1 MESAAKRKAGG
12 AAAPDIEGRPSKR
25 QKVPDSA
32 KARAD
37 SETPEATTEMGLKF
51 LESLKQAKDKTGRPI
66 SVHFL
71 TLPDKSKLPE
81 YYDVIK
87 LPIAIDTIEDKL
99 NAGGYTSLAQVE
111 SDCKRLVNNAK
122 SYNDRKSAIYEDAE
136 RLRKTASNWMVKH
149 NPAYRK
155 EGYQAVATPV
165 PGEEPVPYG
174 KPIPRVHPATP
185 KATPSTPDSAS
196 TDRPRR
202 AAAVAATQAVTPA
215 PSKLRQSASAAPEE
229 GDSTDFKGKSF
240 QQAQEQIVNGL
251 IGYTEPES
259 GLQIFQPFVNL
270 PSRSIKDYYQIIKD
284 PVSLSGVLKKVRGVI
299 GRNAPTGITELKSW
313 DAFEQMMGMIWK
325 NARDYNEDGSDLYNL
340 SLELEEMFNQ
350 RLAAAKSKVDE
361 PPQPKLKLN
370 MSTAAPSP
378 APQPKQALKI
388 KLRQSPVSEPNTP
401 AARSSAT
408 PGVIVDNE
416 ALIRQQR
423 HVLDSMNGSRSS
435 RPPSAGRTGTPTT
448 LSNPFNVPRG
458 VSATIPSLPAAQTRT
473 AGSPGVNGIKN
484 DVQSPALN
492 AIRPASNASD
502 SQGQRLSIQAHTPH
516 PVMPPPHAASRP
528 TSGSPLP
535 NGPIGQQTG
544 GFANPYA
551 PPTPSYYVPPVTPHF
566 ENFRKVPLKS
576 ADEALMPKITL
587 NTHPAL
593 NLSKPWT
600 MTIPAHKSK
609 TSHSV
614 TVPIPTTYS
623 YLQITPHVPI
633 AHTAR
638 LYRLFVMVN
647 GNKAFEV
654 NRVPVTAGI
663 NGTAS
668 SPQPGIE
675 AGKKK
680 GEPVYEAKLGAG
692 VNRVEIEIVAEK
704 ERGKSDKESAVPKDQ
719 IESEKCTIF
728 LHLTRAL

>member
-1 MESAAKRKAGG
+1 MESASKRKAGG
-12 AAAPDIEGRPSKR
+12 AAAPDSEGRPSKR
-25 QKVPDSA
+25 QKVPATPTA
-32 KARAD
+32 KADA
-37 SETPEATTEMGLKF
+37 ETPESTTTMGLKF

-71 TLPDKSKLPE
+71 SLPDKNELPE

-87 LPIAIDTIEDKL
+87 LPISIETIEERL
-99 NAGGYTSLAQVE
+99 NRGGYTSLAQVE

-155 EGYQAVATPV
+155 EGYQAVATPI

-174 KPIPRVHPATP
+174 KPIPRVHTATP
-185 KATPSTPDSAS
+185 KATPSTPDSSS

-202 AAAVAATQAVTPA
+202 AAAVAATQAVTPV
-215 PSKLRQSASAAPEE
+215 PSKLRQSASAAPED
-229 GDSTDFKGKSF
+229 GDSTDFNGKTF

-251 IGYTEPES
+251 INYVEPAS

-270 PSRSIKDYYQIIKD
+270 PSRALKDYYQLIKD
-284 PVSLSGVLKKVRGVI
+284 PVSLSGVQKKVRGVI
-299 GRNAPTGITELKSW
+299 GRNAPTGHTELKSW
-313 DAFEQMMGMIWK
+313 DAFEQMTSLIWK

-350 RLAAAKSKVDE
+350 RLAAAKSKVEE
-361 PPQPKLKLN
+361 PPQPKLRLN

-378 APQPKQALKI
+378 APQPKQALKL
-388 KLRQSPVSEPNTP
+388 KLRQSPVSDPNTP

-408 PGVIVDNE
+408 PGVIVDND
-416 ALIRQQR
+416 ALLRQQR
-423 HVLDSMNGSRSS
+423 HVLDSMNNKRSS

-448 LSNPFNVPRG
+448 LSNPFSGPRG
-458 VSATIPSLPAAQTRT
+458 ASATVPSLPTAQTRT

-502 SQGQRLSIQAHTPH
+502 SQSQRLSIPAQTPH
-516 PVMPPPHAASRP
+516 PVMPPPRP
-528 TSGSPLP
+528 ASGSPFP
-535 NGPIGQQTG
+535 NGPVGQQATG
-544 GFANPYA
+544 YANPYA
-551 PPTPSYYVPPVTPHF
+551 PPAPSYYVPPVTPHF

-576 ADEALMPKITL
+576 ADDALIPKITL

-593 NLSKPWT
+593 NLPKPWT
-600 MTIPAHKSK
+600 VEIPAHKTK

-614 TVPIPTTYS
+614 TIPIPTTHS

-633 AHTAR
+633 AHTNR

-647 GNKAFEV
+647 GNKTFEV
-654 NRVPVTAGI
+654 NRIPVTAGI
-663 NGTAS
+663 NGASS

-692 VNRVEIEIVAEK
+692 VNRVEVEIVAEK
-704 ERGKSDKESAVPKDQ
+704 DRKGEKESAVPKEQ
-719 IESEKCTIF
+719 IESEKCTVF
-728 LHLTRAL
+728 LHLTRSL